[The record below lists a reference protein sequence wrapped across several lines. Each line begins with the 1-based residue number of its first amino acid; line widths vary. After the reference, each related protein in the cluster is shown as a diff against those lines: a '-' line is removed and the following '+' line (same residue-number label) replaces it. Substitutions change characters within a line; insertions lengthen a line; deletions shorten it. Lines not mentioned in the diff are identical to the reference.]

1 MQALSTITKTP
12 ARFAPVVI
20 RLALGIVIFPHG
32 AQKLLGWFG
41 GPGLGPTLAFFS
53 ETMGLPPALGV
64 LIIGA
69 EFFGGLALILG
80 AFSRVAAVGIGA
92 IMLGAVFTVHASN
105 GFFMNWIGTQPGEGF
120 EYHLLAL
127 GLATATLIAGSGS
140 LSIDRVIARRLGRS
154 ISTN

>member
-1 MQALSTITKTP
+1 MQALSIITKTP

-20 RLALGIVIFPHG
+20 RLALGIVILPHG

-41 GPGLGPTLAFFS
+41 GPGLEPTLAFFS

-140 LSIDRVIARRLGRS
+140 LSIDRVIARRLGR
-154 ISTN
+154 

>member
-1 MQALSTITKTP
+1 MQALSIITKTP

-69 EFFGGLALILG
+69 ELFGGLALILG
-80 AFSRVAAVGIGA
+80 AFSRVAAVGLGA

-140 LSIDRVIARRLGRS
+140 LSIDRVIARRLGR
-154 ISTN
+154 

>member
-1 MQALSTITKTP
+1 MQALSIITKTP